1 MFGQL
6 LTVKKS
12 LPALTILV
20 AKKAMRVVVIMT
32 NIILKSRRENLD
44 MMDFD
49 LILKYSRMLKH
60 KFCECRSFCGNSGY
74 Y

>member
-1 MFGQL
+1 MFGQQ

-12 LPALTILV
+12 LPAQTILV

-44 MMDFD
+44 MNNMITLLGLRLDFK
-49 LILKYSRMLKH
+49 I
-60 KFCECRSFCGNSGY
+60 
-74 Y
+74 

>member
-6 LTVKKS
+6 LSVKKS
-12 LPALTILV
+12 LPAQTILV

-44 MMDFD
+44 MNKVITLYLDFD
-49 LILKYSRMLKH
+49 SN
-60 KFCECRSFCGNSGY
+60 F
-74 Y
+74 

>member
-44 MMDFD
+44 ID